1 MASKSEDEIVVED
14 PTAPATDSPVAATKR
29 AVDVIVS
36 FLLLALAALLGFD
49 NWRTGMGWDAT
60 GPQPGYFPF
69 YLSVILAAASVFG
82 IGKEFLTRMQARQIF
97 VTRAQISRVLQVFV
111 PTLLFCLLMQWLGL
125 YVASFLLIAGF
136 MAFVR
141 RIALWKSLLT
151 ALLFALIMFATFDI
165 GFDVIM
171 PKGPLEALFGR

>member
-14 PTAPATDSPVAATKR
+14 PTAPAIDSPVVATRR
-29 AVDVIVS
+29 AVDVVVS

-60 GPQPGYFPF
+60 GPQAGYFPF

-82 IGKEFLTRMQARQIF
+82 IGKEFLARMQAREIF
-97 VTRAQISRVLQVFV
+97 VTRAQLRRVLQVFV

-136 MAFVR
+136 MAFIG

-151 ALLFALIMFATFDI
+151 ALLFSVIMFTVFDI